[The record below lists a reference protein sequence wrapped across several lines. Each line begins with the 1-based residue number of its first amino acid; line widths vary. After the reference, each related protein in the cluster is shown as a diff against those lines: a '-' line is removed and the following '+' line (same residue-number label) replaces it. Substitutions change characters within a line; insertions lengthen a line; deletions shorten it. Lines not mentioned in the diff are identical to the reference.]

1 MKKSFSKSRAVCYN
15 IQKSNGQRGLSKICK
30 RGKRMYNKRRTG
42 RIIRISLVLAVM
54 LAIVCSMAGAAGI
67 SQVRAAQKRT
77 VKVGFFPMEGF
88 NEKNGDGTYSGM
100 DVEYLEALCDYVS
113 WEIEYVE
120 CDSWDDA
127 LRLLADRKIDLVG
140 SAQFSSERAE
150 VYQYANLAS
159 GYTFGT
165 IAVNGESELPY
176 EDFSAMEHIT
186 YGIVKTYI
194 RKNEF
199 YEYLADHGVYNPKV
213 KEYDNTAQ
221 LQDALAQQQVD
232 AMVHSLTEI
241 KEGQRIVGRFA
252 PMPIYYISYKGN
264 DEVMRELNQGIADI
278 KMTRPELENEL
289 ITKYYDSRLDQTI
302 LLSQEEKEY
311 IAEKTNLT
319 VGYFDGYY
327 PFSYENE
334 GTYHGL
340 TKQVLDEV
348 SVLTGLTF
356 TYVRMTNMD
365 EAMQALNNGTIE
377 LLDYCGDTPKSMRN
391 SGVVVTKAY
400 AKVPHVLIM
409 DRDSTASEIRVLAA
423 VKNGDEEENIAA
435 LVNED
440 AQILIFDSQLECLY
454 AVNEGKVDAALCD
467 GYLSEYLLGSNLRL
481 NKLEIRS
488 VLNDAHVIYM
498 AVKEDADSPLL
509 SILNK
514 GLLEVSDKMVNDYML
529 KDNLFARNS
538 VESFIRTHSVLIIA
552 IVILLAVVV
561 VLVMLHMLRDSRR
574 IQKLMYKDAELN
586 IWNLNYLKYR
596 AQQRIAAD
604 KNQKYAVA
612 YMDICQFRRY
622 NTLYGWH
629 AGQKILE
636 LMVCVLAENMDSDRE
651 QYARS
656 QGDHFVLFVSYDSLP
671 ELETR
676 LAELEDKITQRIYE
690 AADMRMPITMGVC
703 CIPPGSDDIQVSIS
717 YAIQASD
724 MLKNSYSNE
733 IRIYDENLRARLK
746 ENHER
751 EKLLESVDINK
762 DFVAYYQPK
771 VDIRSEQIVG
781 AEALVR
787 FKDPTDNGAIRA
799 PGYFVPYFEQTGR
812 ITEIDFFVM
821 ECACKLLR
829 RRMDEGK
836 RIVPISCNFSRI
848 HFTKENFPEQFEAVM
863 DKYQIPKE
871 YIEVEITE
879 TLVVEELQQHKVKE
893 TVEILR
899 KKGIRLSI
907 DDFGSGYSSLGV
919 FEQIPASVIKLD
931 RSFLLN
937 NENRVR
943 QVKIMKNIV
952 NLAQDLDAQV
962 VCEGVENE
970 NDTELMME
978 IGAYVAQGYRYSR
991 PIPEEEFEEKLDKK
1005 AETGIREIEK

>member
-1 MKKSFSKSRAVCYN
+1 
-15 IQKSNGQRGLSKICK
+15 
-30 RGKRMYNKRRTG
+30 
-42 RIIRISLVLAVM
+42 
-54 LAIVCSMAGAAGI
+54 
-67 SQVRAAQKRT
+67 
-77 VKVGFFPMEGF
+77 
-88 NEKNGDGTYSGM
+88 
-100 DVEYLEALCDYVS
+100 
-113 WEIEYVE
+113 
-120 CDSWDDA
+120 
-127 LRLLADRKIDLVG
+127 
-140 SAQFSSERAE
+140 
-150 VYQYANLAS
+150 
-159 GYTFGT
+159 
-165 IAVNGESELPY
+165 
-176 EDFSAMEHIT
+176 
-186 YGIVKTYI
+186 
-194 RKNEF
+194 
-199 YEYLADHGVYNPKV
+199 
-213 KEYDNTAQ
+213 
-221 LQDALAQQQVD
+221 
-232 AMVHSLTEI
+232 MVHSLTEI

-604 KNQKYAVA
+604 RK
-612 YMDICQFRRY
+612 
-622 NTLYGWH
+622 
-629 AGQKILE
+629 
-636 LMVCVLAENMDSDRE
+636 
-651 QYARS
+651 
-656 QGDHFVLFVSYDSLP
+656 
-671 ELETR
+671 
-676 LAELEDKITQRIYE
+676 
-690 AADMRMPITMGVC
+690 
-703 CIPPGSDDIQVSIS
+703 
-717 YAIQASD
+717 
-724 MLKNSYSNE
+724 
-733 IRIYDENLRARLK
+733 
-746 ENHER
+746 
-751 EKLLESVDINK
+751 SV
-762 DFVAYYQPK
+762 V
-771 VDIRSEQIVG
+771 
-781 AEALVR
+781 
-787 FKDPTDNGAIRA
+787 
-799 PGYFVPYFEQTGR
+799 
-812 ITEIDFFVM
+812 
-821 ECACKLLR
+821 
-829 RRMDEGK
+829 
-836 RIVPISCNFSRI
+836 
-848 HFTKENFPEQFEAVM
+848 
-863 DKYQIPKE
+863 
-871 YIEVEITE
+871 
-879 TLVVEELQQHKVKE
+879 
-893 TVEILR
+893 
-899 KKGIRLSI
+899 
-907 DDFGSGYSSLGV
+907 
-919 FEQIPASVIKLD
+919 
-931 RSFLLN
+931 
-937 NENRVR
+937 
-943 QVKIMKNIV
+943 
-952 NLAQDLDAQV
+952 
-962 VCEGVENE
+962 
-970 NDTELMME
+970 
-978 IGAYVAQGYRYSR
+978 
-991 PIPEEEFEEKLDKK
+991 
-1005 AETGIREIEK
+1005 